1 MERKAVFLDID
12 GTLTEPGTNEPPESA
27 AEAVR
32 QARECGHYVS
42 LCTGRSYGMLL
53 PLLRYGFDG
62 VIASAGGYVECQGQV
77 IYDCPMTEIQRERAM
92 RVLAECG
99 VFCTAECKGGTFM
112 DEGAAEYLR
121 SGPAAGDSEYLR
133 WREMI
138 GKVFNIRP
146 MKEYRGEPVYKIVIM
161 SPSLEQLKKPEK
173 LLGETF
179 QFSVQEA
186 DAYGIVHGELI
197 NRMFDK
203 GRAIERVC
211 SHLGIPLSDAIAF
224 GDSVNDK
231 EMLETAGTGICM
243 QNGWEGLR
251 AIADDICPP
260 VREDGIRETFQKY
273 HLIPAG
279 QKASSRSGTGGQ
291 NGSEWRK

>member
-77 IYDCPMTEIQRERAM
+77 IYDCPMTETQREMAM

-203 GRAIERVC
+203 GRAIARVC
-211 SHLGIPLSDAIAF
+211 SHLGIANKI
-224 GDSVNDK
+224 
-231 EMLETAGTGICM
+231 I
-243 QNGWEGLR
+243 
-251 AIADDICPP
+251 
-260 VREDGIRETFQKY
+260 
-273 HLIPAG
+273 
-279 QKASSRSGTGGQ
+279 
-291 NGSEWRK
+291 

>member
-77 IYDCPMTEIQRERAM
+77 IYDCPMTETQREMAM

-203 GRAIERVC
+203 GRAIARVC

-243 QNGWEGLR
+243 RNGWEGLR

-260 VREDGIRETFQKY
+260 AREDGIREAFQKY

-279 QKASSRSGTGGQ
+279 QKASSGSGTAGQ

>member
-77 IYDCPMTEIQRERAM
+77 IYDCPMTEAQREMAM

-133 WREMI
+133 WRETV

-260 VREDGIRETFQKY
+260 VREDGIREAFQKY

-279 QKASSRSGTGGQ
+279 QKTSSQSGTGGQ